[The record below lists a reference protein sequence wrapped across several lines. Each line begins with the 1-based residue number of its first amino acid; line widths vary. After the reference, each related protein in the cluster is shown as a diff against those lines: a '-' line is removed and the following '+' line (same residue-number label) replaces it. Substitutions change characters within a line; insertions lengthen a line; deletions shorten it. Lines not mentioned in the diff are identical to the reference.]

1 MKYFLGELSG
11 KVANAL
17 AALRRLKPICPQGIL
32 VSVYK
37 SLILLHLDYCSVV
50 WGNIGTG
57 LSQRL
62 E

>member
-1 MKYFLGELSG
+1 MKHFLGD
-11 KVANAL
+11 
-17 AALRRLKPICPQGIL
+17 ALRRLKPICPQGIL

-37 SLILLHLDYCSVV
+37 SLILPHLDYCSVV